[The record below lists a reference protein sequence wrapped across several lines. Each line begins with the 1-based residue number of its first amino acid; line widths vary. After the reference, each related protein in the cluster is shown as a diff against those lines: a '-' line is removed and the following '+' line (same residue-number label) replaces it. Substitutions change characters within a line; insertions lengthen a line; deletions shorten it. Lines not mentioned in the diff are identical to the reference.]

1 MKRIHLNFAI
11 DSLAFVAMLLLCS
24 TGLVLAHQLPP
35 GSGSPQGRGIG
46 HGAAEKTVTFLWGLS
61 RHEWGDIHYW
71 IAYVLLCLVA
81 LHVVLH
87 WKWIV
92 CVARGKPTDA
102 SPYRLLVGVTG
113 LVFLVLL
120 TATPLLSST
129 TSVKRGELDRGATGY
144 QADQPGSSA
153 TDDESHERIPT
164 LRGSMTFQ
172 EISDALHI
180 SVTEM
185 LRKAG
190 LPENT
195 SPSERA
201 GRVLRRYGK
210 EMTQFR
216 TALGQPVEEDEHAT
230 PSDESR
236 E

>member
-1 MKRIHLNFAI
+1 LKRTHLNFVI
-11 DSLAFVAMLLLCS
+11 DSLAFIAMLLLCS
-24 TGLVLAHQLPP
+24 TGLVLAYQLPP
-35 GSGSPQGRGIG
+35 GSGSPQGRGLG
-46 HGAAEKTVTFLWGLS
+46 HSAADKTVTLLWGWS

-87 WKWIV
+87 WKWTV

-113 LVFLVLL
+113 LVFLVIL

-129 TSVKRGELDRGATGY
+129 TSVKRGELDRDATGS
-144 QADQPGSSA
+144 QADQSGNSA
-153 TDDESHERIPT
+153 MGNESREQNPT

-172 EISDALHI
+172 EISDATQTPVAEI
-180 SVTEM
+180 

-190 LPENT
+190 LPETT

-201 GRVLRRYGK
+201 GRVLRK
-210 EMTQFR
+210 
-216 TALGQPVEEDEHAT
+216 
-230 PSDESR
+230 
-236 E
+236 